1 MSTTG
6 KVRVP
11 RACRECSRWE
21 EMKKRLRITEILAK
35 AVKAI
40 EERLETKDF
49 KPTVG
54 DYLKLL
60 QMEQEMNEGAAKEVK
75 VTWVEPAEFETER

>member
-1 MSTTG
+1 
-6 KVRVP
+6 
-11 RACRECSRWE
+11 
-21 EMKKRLRITEILAK
+21 MKRRLRIAEILAK

-49 KPTVG
+49 KPTMG

-60 QMEQEMNEGAAKEVK
+60 QLEHEIDEEKPKEVK
-75 VTWVEPAEFETER
+75 VTWVEPVESEPEPEK

>member
-1 MSTTG
+1 MTTTG

-21 EMKKRLRITEILAK
+21 EMKRRLRIAQILAK

-40 EERLETKDF
+40 EDRLEAKDF
-49 KPTVG
+49 KPTMG

-60 QMEQEMNEGAAKEVK
+60 QLEHEIDEESPKEVK
-75 VTWVEPAEFETER
+75 VTWVEPASESEK